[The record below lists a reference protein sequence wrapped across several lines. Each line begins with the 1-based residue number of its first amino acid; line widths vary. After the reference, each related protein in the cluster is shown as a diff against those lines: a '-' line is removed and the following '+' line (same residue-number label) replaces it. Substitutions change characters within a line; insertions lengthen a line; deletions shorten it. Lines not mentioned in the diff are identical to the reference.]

1 MRRVLEEAEE
11 VKQPSWVDRMVEG
24 GVKVSRDRSCRTERL
39 MCIRKR
45 LGLGSPTIGYLHF
58 LSNTHLRQHTTPPS
72 SFAKTFIVQSILL
85 SSENFCFGF
94 QLFSLKSVT

>member
-11 VKQPSWVDRMVEG
+11 VKQPGWVDRMVEG

-58 LSNTHLRQHTTPPS
+58 LSNFIIATIVGKGEPGIFPS
-72 SFAKTFIVQSILL
+72 R
-85 SSENFCFGF
+85 CR
-94 QLFSLKSVT
+94 